1 MKKRFIV
8 LVLLVAM
15 MTAPANAQWNSWNT
29 SSTISGVFGA
39 INHSIESAERKKQME
54 IYAKEKAQYEQSFK
68 EAMESARDFE
78 GGEYWEDALT
88 KYEEAAK
95 LNCKYGY
102 TDQMQITRKINDLY
116 VKAGRTE
123 EGPSILNNNTT
134 ILADYSKY
142 RYVRENPIYV
152 NKKSTTTKIVRV
164 ACSDTE
170 TRLEME
176 FVCSTVNDG
185 ASIKGTTYIKGNKGG
200 KLGLEGVENIT
211 MAPNSTRTPWPGQKL
226 RFVLIFPPLPD
237 NATEFDLIEPS
248 TDWKFKDIKCK

>member
-1 MKKRFIV
+1 MKKNLIILALGLAAV
-8 LVLLVAM
+8 L
-15 MTAPANAQWNSWNT
+15 PANAQWTNWNT
-29 SSTISGVFGA
+29 SSAISGVFGA
-39 INHSIESAERKKQME
+39 INHSIESAERKKAME
-54 IYAKEKAQYEQSFK
+54 IHAREKVQYEQSFK
-68 EAMESARDFE
+68 DAMESAKDYE
-78 GGEYWEDALT
+78 GGEYWEDALG

-116 VKAGRTE
+116 VKTGRTE
-123 EGPSILNNNTT
+123 DGPSILNNSKT
-134 ILADYSKY
+134 ILPDYSNY
-142 RYVRENPIYV
+142 RYVRENPVYV

-176 FVCSTVNDG
+176 FQGTHVNSG

-200 KLGLEGVENIT
+200 KLNLVGVENIT
-211 MAPNSTRTPWPGQKL
+211 MAPNATKTPWPGQKL

-248 TDWKFKDIKCK
+248 SEWKYKDIKCR